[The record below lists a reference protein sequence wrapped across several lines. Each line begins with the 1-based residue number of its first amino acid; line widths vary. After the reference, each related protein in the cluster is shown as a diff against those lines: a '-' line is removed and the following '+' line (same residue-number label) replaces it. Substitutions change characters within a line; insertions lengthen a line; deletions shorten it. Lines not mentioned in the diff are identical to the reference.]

1 MLWLI
6 LTFILLLGLT
16 QWIMRHVQGIGLLV
30 TQDGQIALILY
41 FVLILP
47 GVFLHEISHALVAW
61 LLRVRVRHL
70 SIGVRQKRRTRK
82 VALGSVDIARTD
94 PIRGSLIGLA
104 PLVSGCVAIVL
115 ISNQVFNLRGLGTFS
130 GQAFWQDLQIAY
142 QTPDFWLWAY
152 LVFAIGNA
160 MLPSSADRRSWGI
173 AGLFLL
179 FAGAI
184 FYFSGLFDTYSDSF
198 VRWVRGGTRQLTY
211 AFAVI
216 VMVDIV
222 FAVLLF
228 LVEQGLALLGL
239 GRIKYR

>member
-1 MLWLI
+1 MK
-6 LTFILLLGLT
+6 
-16 QWIMRHVQGIGLLV
+16 HVQGIGVLL

-47 GVFLHEISHALVAW
+47 GVFVHELSHALAAW

-70 SIGVRQKRRTRK
+70 SIGIRRKGNTPK
-82 VALGSVDIARTD
+82 VALGSVDIVRTD

-104 PLVSGCVAIVL
+104 PLIAGCTAIVL
-115 ISNQVFNLRGLGTFS
+115 ISYRVLGLGRLGTFN
-130 GQAFWQDLQIAY
+130 GQTFWSDLRSAY
-142 QTPDFWLWAY
+142 HTPDFGLWAY

-173 AGLFLL
+173 AALFVL

-184 FYFSGLFDTYSDSF
+184 FYFSGLFDTYSDSLE
-198 VRWVRGGTRQLTY
+198 RWVRSGTNQLTY

-216 VMVDIV
+216 VIVDIV
-222 FAVLLF
+222 FAALLF
-228 LVEQGLALLGL
+228 LIEQGLALLGF
-239 GRIKYR
+239 GRVKYG